1 MYSVSKVIF
10 TFQPDLCGIKSAHY
24 LKMHTFLAQSSIR
37 RMSLLRLRAGADMFG
52 FMRSKLAIL
61 KFIPFYFSLEL
72 ADKMEFVAWWRRNF
86 MSPAPQFIKMRILQS
101 AKNVDLWIETGTYMG
116 RTTDFLR
123 RIGSAVVSIEAS
135 EELASKAQHLFQEH
149 SNVRIVS
156 GLSEDELEKILDGLG
171 SDVRRL
177 AFWLD
182 GHFSGGP
189 THLGPVETPIQKELE
204 IIGQRL
210 KHFDEV
216 TVFIDDFRCF
226 VNKDTDYPGTEIL
239 SCWAKDNNLSWS
251 VEHDIFI
258 AHTRT

>member
-1 MYSVSKVIF
+1 MSV
-10 TFQPDLCGIKSAHY
+10 
-24 LKMHTFLAQSSIR
+24 LKP
-37 RMSLLRLRAGADMFG
+37 RAGTDMFRC
-52 FMRSKLAIL
+52 MRSKLAIL

-86 MSPAPQFIKMRILQS
+86 VSPAPQFIKMRILQS
-101 AKNVDLWIETGTYMG
+101 AKNVDVWIETGTYMG

-123 RIGSAVVSIEAS
+123 RIGSSVVSIEAS
-135 EELASKAQHLFQEH
+135 KELASKAEYLFERH
-149 SNVRIVS
+149 SNVHIVH

-171 SDVRRL
+171 SEVHRI

-204 IIGQRL
+204 IISRKL
-210 KHFDEV
+210 ERFDEV
-216 TVFIDDFRCF
+216 SVFIDDFRCF
-226 VNKDTDYPGTEIL
+226 VNQETDYPGTEIL
-239 SCWAKDNNLSWS
+239 SCWAKENNLSWS

-258 AHTRT
+258 ARTRT